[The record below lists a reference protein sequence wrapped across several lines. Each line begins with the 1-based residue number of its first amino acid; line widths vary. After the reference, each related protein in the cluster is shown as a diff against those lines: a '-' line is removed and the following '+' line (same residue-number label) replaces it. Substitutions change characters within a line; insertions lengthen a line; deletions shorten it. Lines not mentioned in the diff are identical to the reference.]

1 MAAKVKSIPDEYRGA
16 TPYLCVRGAATAI
29 DFYKNAFGAREVMR
43 IAMGE
48 GKIGHAELRV
58 GDAPFMLADEFPEM
72 NCRGPKSIGGSPVTI
87 HMFVDDVDAAFDK
100 AVEAGAEVTMPL
112 ADMFWGDRYGILTDP
127 FGHSWSIA
135 THQEDVTPEEIGKRA
150 QGAFSESVA

>member
-1 MAAKVKSIPDEYRGA
+1 MAVKVKSIPDEYRGA

-58 GDAPFMLADEFPEM
+58 GDAPFMLADEFSEM
-72 NCRGPKSIGGSPVTI
+72 NFHSPQTIGGTPVNVLI
-87 HMFVDDVDAAFDK
+87 YVDDVDALVKRA
-100 AVEAGAEVTMPL
+100 ESAGAKVLRQP
-112 ADMFWGDRYGILTDP
+112 ADQFYGDRMATLEDP
-127 FGHSWSIA
+127 YGHSWSFA
-135 THQEDVTPEEIGKRA
+135 THIEDVSPDEMRKRA
-150 QGAFSESVA
+150 AAHQT

>member
-1 MAAKVKSIPDEYRGA
+1 MAVKVKSIPDEYRGA

-72 NCRGPKSIGGSPVTI
+72 NFHSPQTIGGTPVNVLI
-87 HMFVDDVDAAFDK
+87 YVDDVDALVKRA
-100 AVEAGAEVTMPL
+100 ESAGAKVLRQP
-112 ADMFWGDRYGILTDP
+112 ADQFYGDRMATLEDP
-127 FGHSWSIA
+127 YGHSWSFA
-135 THQEDVTPEEIGKRA
+135 THIADVSPDEMRKRA
-150 QGAFSESVA
+150 AAHQT

>member
-16 TPYLCVRGAATAI
+16 TPYLCVKGAATAI

-43 IAMGE
+43 IAMDE

-72 NCRGPKSIGGSPVTI
+72 NFRSPQSIGGTPVNVLI
-87 HMFVDDVDAAFDK
+87 YVDDVDALVKRA
-100 AVEAGAEVTMPL
+100 ESAGAKVLRQPE
-112 ADMFWGDRYGILTDP
+112 DQFYGDRMATLEDP
-127 FGHSWSIA
+127 YGHSWSFA
-135 THQEDVTPEEIGKRA
+135 THIEDVSPDEMRKRA
-150 QGAFSESVA
+150 AAHQT

>member
-43 IAMGE
+43 IAMDK

-72 NCRGPKSIGGSPVTI
+72 NFRSPQSIGGTPVNVLI
-87 HMFVDDVDAAFDK
+87 YVDDVDSLVKRA
-100 AVEAGAEVTMPL
+100 ESAGAKVLRQPE
-112 ADMFWGDRYGILTDP
+112 DQFYGDRMATLEDP
-127 FGHSWSIA
+127 YGHSWSFA
-135 THQEDVTPEEIGKRA
+135 THIEDVSPDEMRKRA
-150 QGAFSESVA
+150 AAHQT

>member
-16 TPYLCVRGAATAI
+16 TPYLCVRGAAMAI

-72 NCRGPKSIGGSPVTI
+72 NFRSPQSIGGTPVNVLI
-87 HMFVDDVDAAFDK
+87 YVDDVDVLVKRA
-100 AVEAGAEVTMPL
+100 ESAGAKVLRQPE
-112 ADMFWGDRYGILTDP
+112 DQFYGDRMATLEDP
-127 FGHSWSIA
+127 YGHSWSFA
-135 THQEDVTPEEIGKRA
+135 THIEDVSPDEMRKRA
-150 QGAFSESVA
+150 AAHQT